1 MSPQDPLEQLL
12 TGAFNRELGQLESA
26 GSVDR
31 VMSRVRRYIWLRRF
45 MLAAVVALAMA
56 TLITTLPDLLW
67 FSNWLRSMEFGNLA
81 IPVALPLLGLFIPW
95 GLVLLDDQV

>member
-31 VMSRVRRYIWLRRF
+31 VMSRIRRYIWLRRF
-45 MLAAVVALAMA
+45 MFAAVVALAIA
-56 TLITTLPDLLW
+56 ALITTLPDLLW
-67 FSNWLRSMEFGNLA
+67 LSNWLRSMELGNLA

-95 GLVLLDDQV
+95 LLVLLDDQV